1 MNISYGKYDNS
12 NQTASLA
19 VLIFFILYFLFSVM
33 EPIIVFNSYK
43 ERFRYPLE
51 RFYIF
56 LWDLKYEEEKG
67 EVKYK
72 VFHLV
77 NYGKRILYAIFL
89 VYVNDSM
96 IQCMLLMGVN
106 SLFLIYMLVLR
117 PYENLIQ
124 FILRIA
130 E

>member
-1 MNISYGKYDNS
+1 MKYD
-12 NQTASLA
+12 
-19 VLIFFILYFLFSVM
+19 
-33 EPIIVFNSYK
+33 
-43 ERFRYPLE
+43 
-51 RFYIF
+51 
-56 LWDLKYEEEKG
+56 EEKG

-89 VYVNDSM
+89 VYVNDSL
-96 IQCMLLMGVN
+96 IQCALLVGVN
-106 SLFLIYMLVLR
+106 SVFLIYMIVLR

-124 FILRIA
+124 FILRII

>member
-1 MNISYGKYDNS
+1 
-12 NQTASLA
+12 
-19 VLIFFILYFLFSVM
+19 M